1 MLLGQLGPG
10 MVKSGDGIG
19 LEDFQRLQLCFRSLY
34 LDGILCE
41 ADI

>member
-1 MLLGQLGPG
+1 

-19 LEDFQRLQLCFRSLY
+19 LEDFQKRQLYFRSLY

-41 ADI
+41 ANM